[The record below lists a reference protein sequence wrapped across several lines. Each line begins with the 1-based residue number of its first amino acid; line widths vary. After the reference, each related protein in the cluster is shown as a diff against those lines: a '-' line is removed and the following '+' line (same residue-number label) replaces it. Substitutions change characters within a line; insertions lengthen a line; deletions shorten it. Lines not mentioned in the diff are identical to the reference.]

1 MRTNEAPWDR
11 IVRFVL
17 GLAALVTAS
26 AALEPGALAVLLAT
40 VGSILI
46 VTALVGWCPLYG
58 LFRVRS
64 HRVPPPEG

>member
-17 GLAALVTAS
+17 GLAALATAS

-58 LFRVRS
+58 LLRVRT
-64 HRVPPPEG
+64 RRDPPPEG